1 MNYPRFS
8 NIEAAILYFN
18 GMYKLPV
25 APYPS
30 VRQEVAWMLKTNSSS
45 ADASE
50 VQKGAVRQR
59 MQNFYGKILQKEL
72 AEHKDILENLTLP
85 EYGELDFLTDQAEL
99 LGDIIIYCM
108 YEMVRLGLPVLQILH
123 IIMESNFSKLD
134 ESGEPI
140 YSPEGKLEKG
150 PNYWKPEPK
159 IKALLTE
166 LVADVARCRPSHKK
180 QGE

>member
-1 MNYPRFS
+1 MNYPRFT

-25 APYPS
+25 APFPS
-30 VRQEVAWMLKTNSSS
+30 IGAEIRWMFETNPSLASTTEVAKE
-45 ADASE
+45 AI
-50 VQKGAVRQR
+50 QQR

-85 EYGELDFLTDQAEL
+85 DYGELDFLTDQADL

-108 YEMVRLGLPVLQILH
+108 SEMVRLGLPVLQILH

-134 ESGEPI
+134 ENGEPI

-159 IKALLTE
+159 IRALLIE
-166 LVADVARCRPSHKK
+166 LVVDAAQSSLVLKD